1 MLLLRLLPRK
11 ARDQTPP
18 PPPPPLV
25 VVVVLALF
33 KLLKNISLLCNKKHK
48 KSTLFILR
56 RFSSRDVFLCF
67 SSKKEFNR
75 LAFLKKMEHPKH
87 SVFCPCRIRQKEEPG
102 ATSARNFHL
111 SLCFSPVFL
120 AFLAR
125 LGLFFPSSILSGKY
139 YFIFS
144 LAYIF
149 PHSRNAFVVVKNKLV
164 RAIKH
169 TTEDPRD

>member
-56 RFSSRDVFLCF
+56 RFSSRDDVFLCF
-67 SSKKEFNR
+67 SSKREFNR
-75 LAFLKKMEHPKH
+75 LAFLKKIEHPKH
-87 SVFCPCRIRQKEEPG
+87 NFFFRRIRRRNRGHKPL
-102 ATSARNFHL
+102 NFHL
-111 SLCFSPVFL
+111 SLCFSAVFSL
-120 AFLAR
+120 KILFL
-125 LGLFFPSSILSGKY
+125 GCSFSLSGKY

-144 LAYIF
+144 LEYIF
-149 PHSRNAFVVVKNKLV
+149 PHSRNALFVVRTNSFA
-164 RAIKH
+164 R
-169 TTEDPRD
+169 